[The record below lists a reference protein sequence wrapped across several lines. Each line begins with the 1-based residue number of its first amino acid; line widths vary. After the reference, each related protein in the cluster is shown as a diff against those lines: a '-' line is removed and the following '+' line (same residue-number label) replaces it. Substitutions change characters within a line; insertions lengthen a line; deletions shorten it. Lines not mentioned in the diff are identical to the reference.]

1 MNYQKKKKK
10 LADMKLYYP
19 TVYFSKYT
27 LLSSNWV
34 QKIMK
39 ILINV
44 GNKIECKYNQIG
56 QEWGGCNEN

>member
-1 MNYQKKKKK
+1 MIITQACIYEIVLFNSR
-10 LADMKLYYP
+10 
-19 TVYFSKYT
+19 FSKYT

>member
-1 MNYQKKKKK
+1 MIITQACRYEIVSFNSR
-10 LADMKLYYP
+10 
-19 TVYFSKYT
+19 FSKYT

-39 ILINV
+39 IFINV